1 METIINEI
9 ENRVK
14 AKKRKNTDIILSPS
28 HTAYLKKPKKGPS
41 PKKKISTKMKDK
53 IEKLEQ
59 RQEAMMKKNDESSE
73 KLFGMMDILLKKSEE
88 SSEQAK
94 KDNNLV
100 VGKMENLEQKIRVR
114 RLHTKS

>member
-28 HTAYLKKPKKGPS
+28 HTAYLKKPKTGPS
-41 PKKKISTKMKDK
+41 PKNKISTKMKDK

-59 RQEAMMKKNDESSE
+59 CQEAMMKKKTTN
-73 KLFGMMDILLKKSEE
+73 
-88 SSEQAK
+88 QAK
-94 KDNNLV
+94 SCS
-100 VGKMENLEQKIRVR
+100 E
-114 RLHTKS
+114 